1 MRKNVL
7 PITAGVL
14 GSLALAVSASADF
27 TGWKMLN
34 KGQYDTG
41 LAFLGPDVGVVDVWN
56 LYLNFDNEFDTING
70 IFVVTEEPFTS
81 MIHSSDL
88 KDKFDGKG
96 GGFWNWGLAGSTPL
110 DADGIY
116 AVDPAAGNADTYL
129 TIGLKA
135 GTFPKLGDGAFFAPG
150 AAMVLG
156 DSGILNDSGSINELF
171 SYSATPD
178 DAQSFPVDGQIL
190 VLQIAV
196 LKGQHASGIW
206 NIQWGTVGGQGPI
219 QTRFQWTTV
228 PAPGA
233 LALLGL
239 AGLAGARRR
248 RRS

>member
-27 TGWKMLN
+27 TGWKMVN
-34 KGQYDTG
+34 KGQYDTAK
-41 LAFLGPDVGVVDVWN
+41 AFGGPNVGVVDVWN
-56 LYLNFDNEFDTING
+56 LYLNFDNPNDTLNS
-70 IFVVTEEPFTS
+70 IFVVSAEPFTS
-81 MIHSSDL
+81 MVHSSDL
-88 KDKFDGKG
+88 KDKFDGLG
-96 GGFWNWGLAGSTPL
+96 GGFWNWSFGSNRPL
-110 DADGIY
+110 IGAFYDL
-116 AVDPAAGNADTYL
+116 DPAAASADTYI
-129 TIGLKA
+129 TIGVKSASVALDA
-135 GTFPKLGDGAFFAPG
+135 AFFAPG
-150 AAMVLG
+150 GSDILNA
-156 DSGILNDSGSINELF
+156 SGILNGSGSINELF
-171 SYSATPD
+171 AYNATPD
-178 DAQSFPVDGQIL
+178 DPQSFPVDGQIL

-219 QTRFQWTTV
+219 QDRFQWTTV